1 MHHKNAGVLTKQ
13 KTYDLKADMVLIL
26 DGISEICIMYACKE
40 QALLFDLFRDFRL
53 DREQSQPNF
62 FSFMLAQHVLSS
74 HLV

>member
-40 QALLFDLFRDFRL
+40 QALLFDLLEAFDSI
-53 DREQSQPNF
+53 E
-62 FSFMLAQHVLSS
+62 SS
-74 HLV
+74 HKPIFSPSCLRNMFWVPI